1 MNEIQSQYN
10 DRDIDNPVAWL
21 ERQSD
26 SGLRDWLRLSLW
38 TRNSLP
44 LVVPTTSRLAIE
56 LSDLINRGS
65 SLLKTRVR
73 SILPGLFQEWGRND
87 FLTVLDDLLIVAAKL
102 RCANSEQYIAL
113 ILAERLGQRPGS
125 LLIRQRALSVLSGFG
140 CTERSVLIF
149 ERHITDIEYAAICY
163 RALYRYDLRY
173 GATELTNIIRMF
185 QESDSLG
192 ELDIIIRT
200 LASDLEPAD
209 FTTIITKYLEIGEP
223 NEIVDIVEVL
233 RGVGV
238 LTAELLMKSRRHQRR
253 DLFKTLL
260 HRCAASKLK
269 VLLWQL
275 ESIGVGLISGPDET
289 NEEFV
294 QTLIF
299 DPTSGI
305 ALMEAIIP
313 TSDLK
318 ADVMSE
324 FVSQSETIAMGS
336 SMVN

>member
-1 MNEIQSQYN
+1 M
-10 DRDIDNPVAWL
+10 
-21 ERQSD
+21 
-26 SGLRDWLRLSLW
+26 
-38 TRNSLP
+38 
-44 LVVPTTSRLAIE
+44 
-56 LSDLINRGS
+56 
-65 SLLKTRVR
+65 
-73 SILPGLFQEWGRND
+73 
-87 FLTVLDDLLIVAAKL
+87 TVLDDLLIVAAKL